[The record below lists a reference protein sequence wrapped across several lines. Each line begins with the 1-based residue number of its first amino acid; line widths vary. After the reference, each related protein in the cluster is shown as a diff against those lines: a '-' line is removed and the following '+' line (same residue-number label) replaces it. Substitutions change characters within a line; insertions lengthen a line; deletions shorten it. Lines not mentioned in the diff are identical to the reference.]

1 MSRLTSR
8 SMASLIVVV
17 ALVAAGCGSSSSSKS
32 ANTSAGA
39 STPAT
44 PATPSTPSTGTS
56 TTATPGKVSPSA
68 SVSSPQFKAV
78 LVAQAERSGA
88 TAGKATQFVD
98 CFVTALQGEGIK
110 TAGDFKANQ
119 AKAKT
124 AVAPC
129 NKSVG
134 TNVKP

>member
-44 PATPSTPSTGTS
+44 PSTPSTGTS

-68 SVSSPQFKAV
+68 SISSPQFKAV

>member
-1 MSRLTSR
+1 
-8 SMASLIVVV
+8 MASLIVVV

-44 PATPSTPSTGTS
+44 PSTPSTGTS

-68 SVSSPQFKAV
+68 SISSPQFKAV